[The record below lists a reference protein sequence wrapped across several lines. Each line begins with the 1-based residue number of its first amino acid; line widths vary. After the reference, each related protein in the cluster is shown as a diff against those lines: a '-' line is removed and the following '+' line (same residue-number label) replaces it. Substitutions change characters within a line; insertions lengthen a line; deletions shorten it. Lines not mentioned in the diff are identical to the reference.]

1 MGNLTPE
8 DVEDIK
14 KVVREEFAKLDTNK
28 SGMLD
33 KKELRNLLKK
43 ISKAQGEPFD
53 EKSVDETFDQ
63 LDTDKSGKISLEE
76 ALDNWKMFAL
86 LIQLSKEKFKVKQI

>member
-8 DVEDIK
+8 EVEEIK
-14 KVVREEFAKLDTNK
+14 KVVREEFVKLDTNK

-33 KKELRNLLKK
+33 KNELRNLLKK
-43 ISKAQGEPFD
+43 ISKTQGEPLD
-53 EKSVDETFDQ
+53 EKGVDETFDQ

-76 ALDNWKMFAL
+76 ALENWKMFSL
-86 LIQLSKEKFKVKQI
+86 LIQLSKEKFNLK